1 MFNIRFMNEAINRCT
16 CVRALLSL
24 HPTIPAPPSSPHSIN
39 SRRCTFPFSRKKNFP
54 FLILAMKYKTK
65 IRPVRKCVFVQL
77 GQTSSRSLK
86 AVKDLSKSFP
96 AANIPI
102 FLLLS
107 ISFWKGIQLGKYLWT
122 NTFTFFYVNPE
133 GGDQDAAKLNV
144 SSFKGKE
151 V

>member
-1 MFNIRFMNEAINRCT
+1 MSEHFCLCT
-16 CVRALLSL
+16 QPSPPLPVPPIQLIAGDALSL
-24 HPTIPAPPSSPHSIN
+24 SLT
-39 SRRCTFPFSRKKNFP
+39 KNCP
-54 FLILAMKYKTK
+54 FLILALNYKTK
-65 IRPVRKCVFVQL
+65 ICPVRKCVFVQL

-96 AANIPI
+96 ANIPI

-107 ISFWKGIQLGKYLWT
+107 ISFCKGIQLGKYLWT

>member
-1 MFNIRFMNEAINRCT
+1 MSEHFCLCT
-16 CVRALLSL
+16 QPSPPLPVPPIQLIAGGALSL
-24 HPTIPAPPSSPHSIN
+24 SLT
-39 SRRCTFPFSRKKNFP
+39 KNFP